1 MAAEN
6 NATVTDRR
14 YSRLLVKRFALFLII
29 GVIVVIALA
38 YALRLSRHSSAT
50 KVSSLLP
57 QETVAFVHVPDFNRT
72 RDEWRRSDIYQLIH
86 EPAVEQLL
94 RKPLARLRK
103 RNTQSPIFHDLEQV
117 AAKDI
122 FIAVTSIE
130 ARNAPFVAG
139 FRFRGNRDAAAAIID
154 KWRAQ
159 FLSKTGNAK
168 EEKIAYRQHDIAIV
182 VVPAF
187 TVATAYDGQWFFV
200 SNDIDRL
207 KELLDRADGRPT
219 TAATQSA
226 GAQDRQLSL
235 QSNNAFRAAMAH
247 MPSDY
252 ATLAYLQPKTI
263 TDKLAAIRAALG
275 VQIAAADEAPLRR
288 INSICGSARFEHGK
302 IHDVL
307 FTAMDRPHV
316 NAPVTRSSTALGS
329 ADTFFYLTTLV
340 DPNNWTALG
349 TAAGFTPVASWL
361 DKFLRA
367 LAAHG
372 ATTADWNTAFGPE
385 LSSLADWPQSAHWP
399 SFILAVPVKD
409 RLRAN
414 QLADLITTAID
425 ENARWVKSEKDGISY
440 FSMAT
445 PLGLFSLEPTIA
457 LSNRLFVAGLN
468 PASVE
473 AAIKRSD
480 SSAAG
485 ISNSQTYTAAAR
497 SLPAPTNFFA
507 YIDTNLL
514 YSRLDAALR
523 PMLLLGAAFL
533 PALADHVDPN
543 KLPAAE
549 TVTKHLSPIV
559 FSQRYDGDGY
569 VAESIGPI
577 TFDETVIAAVTTA
590 ILSGHQAATR

>member
-1 MAAEN
+1 
-6 NATVTDRR
+6 VTDRR
-14 YSRLLVKRFALFLII
+14 YSPPLVKRLALFLIMGI
-29 GVIVVIALA
+29 IVVIALV
-38 YALRLSRHSSAT
+38 YAVRLGRHAT

-57 QETVAFVHVPDFNRT
+57 QETIAFLHVPDFNRT

-103 RNTQSPIFHDLEQV
+103 RNTQSPIFHDLEQLV
-117 AAKDI
+117 ARDI

-130 ARNAPFVAG
+130 ARNTPFVAG

-154 KWRAQ
+154 KWRTQ

-182 VVPAF
+182 VLPAF
-187 TVATAYDGQWFFV
+187 TVATAYDRQWFFV

-207 KELLDRADGRPT
+207 KELLDRADGRST
-219 TAATQSA
+219 GTATQSA
-226 GAQDRQLSL
+226 GAQNRQSSL
-235 QSNNAFRAAMAH
+235 QSNNAFRAAIAH

-252 ATLAYLQPKTI
+252 AALAYLEPKMI
-263 TDKLAAIRAALG
+263 ADKVAAIRAALG
-275 VQIAAADEAPLRR
+275 VQIAPADEAPLHR
-288 INSICGSARFEHGK
+288 ITSICGSARFEHGK

-307 FTAMDRPHV
+307 FTGMDQPQV
-316 NAPVTRSSTALGS
+316 NASVTRSATALGS
-329 ADTFFYLTTLV
+329 SDTFFYLTTLI
-340 DPNNWTALG
+340 DPNNWTTLG
-349 TAAGFTPVASWL
+349 TAAGFTPVASWM
-361 DKFLRA
+361 DKFLRT
-367 LAAHG
+367 LAARG
-372 ATTADWNTAFGPE
+372 VTIADWNTAFGPE
-385 LSSLADWPQSAHWP
+385 LSSLADWPQNAHWP
-399 SFILAVPVKD
+399 SFILAVPVKN

-414 QLADLITTAID
+414 QLADVITTAID
-425 ENARWVKSEKDGISY
+425 EDGRWVKSEKDGISY
-440 FSMAT
+440 FSKAT
-445 PLGLFSLEPTIA
+445 PLGLFSVAPTIA
-457 LSNRLFVAGLN
+457 LSNRLLMAGLD

-497 SLPAPTNFFA
+497 SLPAATNFFA
-507 YIDTNLL
+507 YIDTSLL

-523 PMLLLGAAFL
+523 PILLLGAAFL

-559 FSQRYDGDGY
+559 FSQRYDRDGY
-569 VAESIGPI
+569 VAESIGTI
-577 TFDETVIAAVTTA
+577 TFGEAVIAAFATA
-590 ILSGHQAATR
+590 TLSGHQPSTR